1 MIFRENLKNKVNKTI
16 GLFLPQASILSEVIL
31 ITKTIYLT
39 KVIIILF
46 IMESVQC
53 KAALAI
59 TMNRRSSSREKNFQN
74 LGLKSL
80 PQKG

>member
-1 MIFRENLKNKVNKTI
+1 
-16 GLFLPQASILSEVIL
+16 
-31 ITKTIYLT
+31 
-39 KVIIILF
+39 
-46 IMESVQC
+46 MESVQC

-59 TMNRRSSSREKNFQN
+59 TMNRRSSSREKNYQN